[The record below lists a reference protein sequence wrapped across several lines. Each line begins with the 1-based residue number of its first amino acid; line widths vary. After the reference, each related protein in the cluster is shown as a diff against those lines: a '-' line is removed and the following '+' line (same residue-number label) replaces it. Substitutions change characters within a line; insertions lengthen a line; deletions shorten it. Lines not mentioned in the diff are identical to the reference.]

1 MIDQLHKTLETYY
14 PEMVELRRTLH
25 QHPELSFEE
34 EQTPAMIADY
44 LEKLGVE
51 VKRNVGGRGVVGYI
65 RGAKPG
71 KTVALRADFDAL
83 PIQEETGLPF
93 ASKTPGVMHACGHDG
108 HTATLLVVAK
118 VLMENQQNLEG
129 TVVLIHQFAEELAP
143 GGAIAMISDGC
154 LEGVDAIFGTHL
166 WSTMP
171 LGEIG
176 YRRDAIMAAADRF
189 EIDFKGRGGHGA
201 SPHETVDAI
210 AVGTSV
216 VQNLQHIVSRNVDP
230 LKSAVLSVGSFHAGG
245 AFNVIA
251 DSAKIVGTV
260 RTFETDVQDMMIER
274 MEQVTKGVSD
284 AMGATYDFL
293 YKKGY
298 PAVINDPFET
308 DRFVGTATKLQGED
322 LVKEM
327 APVMGGE
334 DFAYYLQHVPGTFFF
349 TGAGNVEKGI
359 VYPHHHPKFDFDESA
374 MLVAAKLLLSVA
386 LDFLSD
392 KNSSLLKTQSKE
404 ADATS

>member
-1 MIDQLHKTLETYY
+1 MIEKLHKSLESYY
-14 PEMVELRRTLH
+14 SEMVELRRTLH

-34 EQTPAMIADY
+34 VKTPELIADY
-44 LEKLGVE
+44 LEALGVE

-65 RGAKPG
+65 RGGKPG

-83 PIQEETGLPF
+83 PIEEETGLSF
-93 ASKTPGVMHACGHDG
+93 ASKVPGVMHACGHDG

-118 VLMENQQNLEG
+118 VLMKHQQDLEG

-143 GGAIAMISDGC
+143 GGAIAMIEDGC

-189 EIDFKGRGGHGA
+189 EIEFHGRGGHGA
-201 SPHETVDAI
+201 SPHETIDAI

-251 DSAKIVGTV
+251 DRAKVVGTV
-260 RTFETDVQDMMIER
+260 RTFESEVQDMMIER
-274 MEQVTKGVSD
+274 LEQVTKGVCD
-284 AMGATYDFL
+284 AMGATYQFE

-298 PAVINDPFET
+298 PAVINDPLET
-308 DRFVGTATKLQGED
+308 DRFVRVAIDLQGEE

-349 TGAGNVEKGI
+349 TGAGNVDQGI
-359 VYPHHHPKFDFDESA
+359 IYPHHHPKFDFDESA
-374 MLVAAKLLLSVA
+374 MLVAGKLLTSA
-386 LDFLSD
+386 AIDFLL
-392 KNSSLLKTQSKE
+392 NSTKE
-404 ADATS
+404 NLHSQVDAN